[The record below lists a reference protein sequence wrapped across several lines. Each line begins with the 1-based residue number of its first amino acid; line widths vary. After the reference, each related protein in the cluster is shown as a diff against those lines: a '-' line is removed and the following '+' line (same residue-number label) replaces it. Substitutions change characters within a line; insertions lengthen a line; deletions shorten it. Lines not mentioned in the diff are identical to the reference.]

1 MQSDAK
7 TRALMS
13 VLIIGYFI
21 ATGVLFVFAWFA
33 FLENNGIVIY
43 DKYNWYVTALY
54 LVLTAFLDRTYSA
67 FRVSYLKPRRLIFSQ
82 QVASFVAVFLVYAL
96 VSAVWVVLLSP
107 MPFIVLL
114 LAQTLVNVL
123 WSYAADALWFH
134 FHAPLRTYVLYGNKD
149 DLVRFSAIYRFTR
162 KFRVVKEL
170 AVTPD
175 TVTQV
180 LAETPDAQALFVVGA
195 SEEIRNRLMMHCLEH
210 SVEGF
215 FQPEI
220 QDIIQ
225 AGAKQ
230 VHSFG
235 TPLMGVGMPTPDPL
249 YMIVKRILAF
259 FFALILLI
267 LVSPILI
274 GAALAI
280 RVFDPTGPVI
290 FTQQRIG
297 RNLKPFT
304 CYKFRT
310 MSVMAPHDCPASA
323 MDANSYL
330 SPLGRFLRESSIDE
344 LPQILN
350 ILKGDMCFIGPRP
363 LAMTES
369 KLISRRKLFGI
380 YQLYPG
386 ISGLAQVSGRN
397 AVNDAEKVTF
407 DYEYLAKFSP
417 LLDIKIFFKTVL
429 FVLMRNGVY
438 VKKTGWRDQ

>member
-7 TRALMS
+7 DAGLMS
-13 VLIIGYFI
+13 VLIIGYFTV
-21 ATGVLFVFAWFA
+21 TGIFFVLAWFA
-33 FLENNGIVIY
+33 FLESNGIVVNA
-43 DKYNWYVTALY
+43 KYNWYVTALY

-82 QVASFVAVFLVYAL
+82 QVASFVAVFLIYAL
-96 VSAVWVVLLSP
+96 VSIVWTVLLNP
-107 MPFIVLL
+107 VPFILLL
-114 LAQTLVNVL
+114 LAQTIFNAF

-134 FHAPLRTYVLYGNKD
+134 FHAPLRTYVLYGRKE
-149 DLVRFSAIYRFTR
+149 DLARLSEIYRFTR
-162 KFRVVKEL
+162 KFHVVKEL
-170 AVTPD
+170 PITGEMLP
-175 TVTQV
+175 TV
-180 LAETPDAQALFVVGA
+180 LRETTDAQALFVVGA
-195 SEEIRNRLMMHCLEH
+195 PEELRNTLMMHCLEH
-210 SVEGF
+210 SIEGF

-230 VHSFG
+230 IHSFG
-235 TPLMGVGMPTPDPL
+235 TPLMGIGVPTPDPL
-249 YMIVKRILAF
+249 YMIVKRVTAF
-259 FFALILLI
+259 LLALILLV
-267 LVSPILI
+267 LVSPILL

-280 RVFDPTGPVI
+280 RIFDPTGPVI
-290 FTQQRIG
+290 FTQQRMG

-310 MSVMAPHDCPASA
+310 MSVKAPHDCHPRDF
-323 MDANSYL
+323 DAKAYL
-330 SPLGRFLRESSIDE
+330 SPLGSFLRESSIDE
-344 LPQILN
+344 LPQIFN

-363 LAMTES
+363 VPLTE
-369 KLISRRKLFGI
+369 KELIAHRATIGV
-380 YQLYPG
+380 YHLYPG

-397 AVNDAEKVTF
+397 AVNDAEKLLF

-438 VKKTGWRDQ
+438 VKRSGKRV

>member
-13 VLIIGYFI
+13 VLIIGYFTV
-21 ATGVLFVFAWFA
+21 TGLLFVFAWFA
-33 FLENNGIVIY
+33 FLDNNGIVVY
-43 DKYNWYVTALY
+43 EKYNWYVTALY

-82 QVASFVAVFLVYAL
+82 QVASFIAVFLIYAL
-96 VSAVWVVLLSP
+96 VSAVWAVFLGP
-107 MPFIVLL
+107 GPFILLL
-114 LAQTLVNVL
+114 LAQTVFNVF

-134 FHAPLRTYVLYGNKD
+134 FHAPLTTYVLYEKKD
-149 DLVRFSAIYRFTR
+149 DLVRLSEIYRFTR
-162 KFRVVKEL
+162 KFHVVKEL
-170 AVTPD
+170 PVTEK
-175 TVTQV
+175 TLSSV
-180 LAETPDAQALFVVGA
+180 LRETTNAQALFVVGVPV
-195 SEEIRNRLMMHCLEH
+195 EVRNSLMMHCLDH
-210 SVEGF
+210 SIEGF

-230 VHSFG
+230 IHSFG
-235 TPLMGVGMPTPDPL
+235 TPLMGLGVPMPDPL
-249 YMIVKRILAF
+249 YMIVKRALAF
-259 FFALILLI
+259 IFALILLI
-267 LVSPILI
+267 CVSPILI

-290 FTQQRIG
+290 FTQQRMG

-310 MSVMAPHDCPASA
+310 MSVKAPHDCHPRDF
-323 MDANSYL
+323 DAKAYL
-330 SPLGRFLRESSIDE
+330 SPLGSFLRESSIDE
-344 LPQILN
+344 LPQIFN

-363 LAMTES
+363 VPLTE
-369 KLISRRKLFGI
+369 KELIAHRATIGVYR
-380 YQLYPG
+380 LYPG

-397 AVNDAEKVTF
+397 AVNDAEKLFF
-407 DYEYLAKFSP
+407 DYEYLEKFSP

-438 VKKTGWRDQ
+438 VKKTEKKTG

>member
-7 TRALMS
+7 TRALLS

-21 ATGVLFVFAWFA
+21 ATGVLFFFAWFA

-96 VSAVWVVLLSP
+96 VSAVWAVLLSP
-107 MPFIVLL
+107 VPFLLLL

-123 WSYAADALWFH
+123 WSYAADVLWFH

-149 DLVRFSAIYRFTR
+149 DLVRLSEIYRFTR
-162 KFRVVKEL
+162 KFHVVKEL

-180 LAETPDAQALFVVGA
+180 LAETPDAQALFVVGV

-230 VHSFG
+230 IHSFG
-235 TPLMGVGMPTPDPL
+235 TPLMGVGVPTPDPL
-249 YMIVKRILAF
+249 YMIVKRFLAF

-280 RVFDPTGPVI
+280 RIFDPTGPVI
-290 FTQQRIG
+290 FTQQRMG

-310 MSVMAPHDCPASA
+310 MSVKAPHDCHPRDF
-323 MDANSYL
+323 DAKAFL
-330 SPLGRFLRESSIDE
+330 SPLGSFLRESSIDE
-344 LPQILN
+344 LPQIFN

-363 LAMTES
+363 VPLTE
-369 KLISRRKLFGI
+369 KELIAHRAAIGVYR
-380 YQLYPG
+380 LYPG

-397 AVNDAEKVTF
+397 AVNDAEKLLF
-407 DYEYLAKFSP
+407 DYEYLEKFSL

-429 FVLMRNGVY
+429 FVLMRSGVY
-438 VKKTGWRDQ
+438 PKKTGRRNQ

>member
-13 VLIIGYFI
+13 VLIISYFI
-21 ATGVLFVFAWFA
+21 ATGVLFAFAWFA

-54 LVLTAFLDRTYSA
+54 LVLTAFLDRIYSV

-96 VSAVWVVLLSP
+96 VSAVWAVLLSP

-134 FHAPLRTYVLYGNKD
+134 LHAPLRTYVLYRNKD
-149 DLVRFSAIYRFTR
+149 DLVRLSEIYRFTR
-162 KFRVVKEL
+162 KFHVVKEL

-175 TVTQV
+175 IVTQV
-180 LAETPDAQALFVVGA
+180 LAEAPDAQALFVVGA

-210 SVEGF
+210 SIEGF

-230 VHSFG
+230 IHLFG
-235 TPLMGVGMPTPDPL
+235 IPLMGVGVPTPDPF

-259 FFALILLI
+259 FFALIFLV

-280 RVFDPTGPVI
+280 RIFDPTGPVI
-290 FTQQRIG
+290 FTQQRMG

-310 MSVMAPHDCPASA
+310 MSVKAPHDCHQRDF
-323 MDANSYL
+323 DAKAFVT
-330 SPLGRFLRESSIDE
+330 PLGSFLRESSIDE
-344 LPQILN
+344 LPQVFN

-363 LAMTES
+363 IQLTE
-369 KLISRRKLFGI
+369 KELIAHRATIGI

-397 AVNDAEKVTF
+397 TVNDAAKLLF
-407 DYEYLAKFSP
+407 DYEYLEKFSP
-417 LLDIKIFFKTVL
+417 LLDIKIVFKTVL
-429 FVLMRNGVY
+429 FVLTRSGVY
-438 VKKTGWRDQ
+438 AKKAGKKA

>member
-13 VLIIGYFI
+13 VLIISYFI
-21 ATGVLFVFAWFA
+21 ATGVLFAFAWFA

-54 LVLTAFLDRTYSA
+54 LVLTAFLDRVYSA

-96 VSAVWVVLLSP
+96 VSAVWAVLLSP
-107 MPFIVLL
+107 IPFIVLL

-134 FHAPLRTYVLYGNKD
+134 LHAPLRTYVLYRNKD
-149 DLVRFSAIYRFTR
+149 DLVRLSEIYRFTR
-162 KFRVVKEL
+162 KFHVVKEL

-180 LAETPDAQALFVVGA
+180 LAEAPDAQALFVVGA

-210 SVEGF
+210 SIEGF

-230 VHSFG
+230 IHSFG
-235 TPLMGVGMPTPDPL
+235 IPLMGVGVPTPDPF

-259 FFALILLI
+259 FFALIFLV

-280 RVFDPTGPVI
+280 RIFDPTGPVI
-290 FTQQRIG
+290 FTQQRMG

-310 MSVMAPHDCPASA
+310 MSVKAPHDCHQRDF
-323 MDANSYL
+323 DAKAFVT
-330 SPLGRFLRESSIDE
+330 PLGSFLRESSIDE
-344 LPQILN
+344 LPQVFN

-363 LAMTES
+363 IQLTE
-369 KLISRRKLFGI
+369 KELIAHRATIGI

-397 AVNDAEKVTF
+397 TVNDVAKLLF
-407 DYEYLAKFSP
+407 DYEYLEKFSP
-417 LLDIKIFFKTVL
+417 LLDIKIVFKTVL
-429 FVLMRNGVY
+429 FVLMRSGVY
-438 VKKTGWRDQ
+438 VKKAGKKA

>member
-43 DKYNWYVTALY
+43 DEYNWYVTALY
-54 LVLTAFLDRTYSA
+54 LVLTAFLDRIYSA
-67 FRVSYLKPRRLIFSQ
+67 FRVSYLKPRCLIFSQ

-96 VSAVWVVLLSP
+96 VSAVWAVLLSP

-134 FHAPLRTYVLYGNKD
+134 FHAPLRAYILYRNKD
-149 DLVRFSAIYRFTR
+149 DLVWLSEIYRFTR
-162 KFRVVKEL
+162 KFHVVKEL
-170 AVTPD
+170 AVAPD
-175 TVTQV
+175 SVTQV
-180 LAETPDAQALFVVGA
+180 LAETPDAQALFVVGV

-215 FQPEI
+215 FQPGI

-230 VHSFG
+230 IHSFG
-235 TPLMGVGMPTPDPL
+235 TPLMGVGVPTPDPL

-259 FFALILLI
+259 FFALVLLI

-290 FTQQRIG
+290 FTQQRMG

-310 MSVMAPHDCPASA
+310 MSVKAPHDCHPRDF
-323 MDANSYL
+323 DAKAFL
-330 SPLGRFLRESSIDE
+330 SPLGSFLRESSIDE
-344 LPQILN
+344 LPQIFN

-363 LAMTES
+363 VPLTE
-369 KLISRRKLFGI
+369 KELIAHRATIGVYR
-380 YQLYPG
+380 LYPG

-397 AVNDAEKVTF
+397 AVNDAEKLLF
-407 DYEYLAKFSP
+407 DYEYLEKFSP

-438 VKKTGWRDQ
+438 VKKTGKKA

>member
-21 ATGVLFVFAWFA
+21 ATGVLFVFAWVA

-67 FRVSYLKPRRLIFSQ
+67 FRVSYLKPRHLIFSQ
-82 QVASFVAVFLVYAL
+82 QVGSFVAVFLVYVL
-96 VSAVWVVLLSP
+96 VSAVWSVLLSP

-114 LAQTLVNVL
+114 LAQTLVNAL

-134 FHAPLRTYVLYGNKD
+134 FHVPLRTYVLYGNKD
-149 DLVRFSAIYRFTR
+149 DLVRISEIYRFTR
-162 KFRVVKEL
+162 KFRVVKEI

-215 FQPEI
+215 FQPGI

-230 VHSFG
+230 IHSFG
-235 TPLMGVGMPTPDPL
+235 IPLMGVGVPTPDPL
-249 YMIVKRILAF
+249 YMIVKRFLAF

-280 RVFDPTGPVI
+280 RIFDPTGPVI
-290 FTQQRIG
+290 FTQQRMG

-310 MSVMAPHDCPASA
+310 MSVKAPHDCHPRDF
-323 MDANSYL
+323 DAKAFL
-330 SPLGRFLRESSIDE
+330 SPLGSFLRESSIDE
-344 LPQILN
+344 LPQIFN

-363 LAMTES
+363 VPLTE
-369 KLISRRKLFGI
+369 KELIAHRAAIGVYR
-380 YQLYPG
+380 LYPG

-397 AVNDAEKVTF
+397 AVNDAEKLLF
-407 DYEYLAKFSP
+407 DYEYLEKFSP

-429 FVLMRNGVY
+429 FVLMRTGVY
-438 VKKTGWRDQ
+438 VKKTGKKE

>member
-1 MQSDAK
+1 MHSDAK

-13 VLIIGYFI
+13 GLILGYL
-21 ATGVLFVFAWFA
+21 AVTGLLFVFAWLA
-33 FLENNGIVIY
+33 FLNNNGVVVHE
-43 DKYNWYVTALY
+43 KYNWYVTALY
-54 LVLTAFLDRTYSA
+54 LFLTIFLDRAYSA
-67 FRVSYLKPRRLIFSQ
+67 FRVSYLKPRHLIFSQ
-82 QVASFVAVFLVYAL
+82 QVASFVAVFLVYAI
-96 VSAVWVVLLSP
+96 VSAVWAVLLSP
-107 MPFIVLL
+107 VPFLLLL

-123 WSYAADALWFH
+123 WSYAADALLFH

-149 DLVRFSAIYRFTR
+149 DLVRLSEIYRFTR
-162 KFRVVKEL
+162 KFHVVKEL

-180 LAETPDAQALFVVGA
+180 LAETPDAQALFVVGV
-195 SEEIRNRLMMHCLEH
+195 SEEIRNRLMMYCLEH
-210 SVEGF
+210 SIEGF

-220 QDIIQ
+220 QDSIQ
-225 AGAKQ
+225 VGAKQ
-230 VHSFG
+230 VYSFG
-235 TPLMGVGMPTPDPL
+235 MPLMGVGVPMPDPF
-249 YMIVKRILAF
+249 YMIVKRVLAF
-259 FFALILLI
+259 FFALIFLV

-290 FTQQRIG
+290 FTQQRMG

-310 MSVMAPHDCPASA
+310 MSVMAPHDCPALA

-369 KLISRRKLFGI
+369 KLISQRKLLGI

-407 DYEYLAKFSP
+407 DYEYLVKFSP

-438 VKKTGWRDQ
+438 VKKTGRHPQ

>member
-13 VLIIGYFI
+13 VLIISYFI
-21 ATGVLFVFAWFA
+21 ATGVLFAFAWFA

-54 LVLTAFLDRTYSA
+54 LVLTAFLDRVYSA

-96 VSAVWVVLLSP
+96 VSAVWAVLLSP

-134 FHAPLRTYVLYGNKD
+134 LHAPLRTYVLYRNKD
-149 DLVRFSAIYRFTR
+149 DLVRLSEIYRFTR
-162 KFRVVKEL
+162 KFHVVKEL

-180 LAETPDAQALFVVGA
+180 LAEAPDAQALFVVGA

-210 SVEGF
+210 SIEGF

-230 VHSFG
+230 IHSFG
-235 TPLMGVGMPTPDPL
+235 IPLMGVGVPTPDPF

-259 FFALILLI
+259 FFALIFLV

-280 RVFDPTGPVI
+280 RIFDPTGPVI
-290 FTQQRIG
+290 FTQQRMG

-310 MSVMAPHDCPASA
+310 MSVKAPHDCHQRDF
-323 MDANSYL
+323 DAKAFVT
-330 SPLGRFLRESSIDE
+330 PLGSFLRESSIDE
-344 LPQILN
+344 LPQVFN

-363 LAMTES
+363 IQLTE
-369 KLISRRKLFGI
+369 KELIAHRATIGI

-397 AVNDAEKVTF
+397 TVNDVEKLLF
-407 DYEYLAKFSP
+407 DYEYLEKFSP
-417 LLDIKIFFKTVL
+417 LLDIKIVFKTVL
-429 FVLMRNGVY
+429 FVLMRSGVY
-438 VKKTGWRDQ
+438 VKKAGKKA

>member
-13 VLIIGYFI
+13 VLIISYFI
-21 ATGVLFVFAWFA
+21 ATGVLFAFAWFA

-54 LVLTAFLDRTYSA
+54 LVLTAFLDRIYSA

-96 VSAVWVVLLSP
+96 VSAVWAVLLSP

-134 FHAPLRTYVLYGNKD
+134 LHAPLRTYVLYRNKD
-149 DLVRFSAIYRFTR
+149 DLVRLSEIYRFTR
-162 KFRVVKEL
+162 KFHVVKEL

-175 TVTQV
+175 IVTQV
-180 LAETPDAQALFVVGA
+180 LAEAPDAQALFVVGA

-210 SVEGF
+210 SIEGF

-230 VHSFG
+230 IHLFG
-235 TPLMGVGMPTPDPL
+235 IPLMGVGVPTPDPF

-259 FFALILLI
+259 FFALIFLV

-280 RVFDPTGPVI
+280 RIFDPTGPVI
-290 FTQQRIG
+290 FTQQRMG

-310 MSVMAPHDCPASA
+310 MSVKAPHDCHQRDF
-323 MDANSYL
+323 DAKAFVT
-330 SPLGRFLRESSIDE
+330 PLGSFLRESSIDE
-344 LPQILN
+344 LPQVFN

-363 LAMTES
+363 IQLTE
-369 KLISRRKLFGI
+369 KELIAHRATIGI

-397 AVNDAEKVTF
+397 TVNDVAKLLF
-407 DYEYLAKFSP
+407 DYEYLEKFSP
-417 LLDIKIFFKTVL
+417 LLDIKIVFKTVL
-429 FVLMRNGVY
+429 FVLTRSGVY
-438 VKKTGWRDQ
+438 AKKAGKKA

>member
-13 VLIIGYFI
+13 VLIISYFI
-21 ATGVLFVFAWFA
+21 ATGVLFAFAWFA

-82 QVASFVAVFLVYAL
+82 QVASFVAVFLVYSL
-96 VSAVWVVLLSP
+96 VSAVWAVLLSP
-107 MPFIVLL
+107 IPFIVLL

-134 FHAPLRTYVLYGNKD
+134 LHAPLRTYVLYRNKD
-149 DLVRFSAIYRFTR
+149 DLVRLSEIYRFTR
-162 KFRVVKEL
+162 KFHVVKEL

-180 LAETPDAQALFVVGA
+180 LAEAPDAQALFVVGA

-210 SVEGF
+210 SIEGF

-230 VHSFG
+230 IHSFG
-235 TPLMGVGMPTPDPL
+235 IPLMGVGVPTPDPL
-249 YMIVKRILAF
+249 YMIVKRFLAF

-280 RVFDPTGPVI
+280 RIFDPTGPVI
-290 FTQQRIG
+290 FTQQRMG

-310 MSVMAPHDCPASA
+310 MSVKAPHDCHPRDF
-323 MDANSYL
+323 DAKAFL
-330 SPLGRFLRESSIDE
+330 SPLGSFLRESSIDE
-344 LPQILN
+344 LPQIFN

-363 LAMTES
+363 VPLTE
-369 KLISRRKLFGI
+369 KELIAHRAAIGVYR
-380 YQLYPG
+380 LYPG

-397 AVNDAEKVTF
+397 AVNDAEKLLF
-407 DYEYLAKFSP
+407 DYEYLEKFSL

-438 VKKTGWRDQ
+438 VKKTGKKV

>member
-7 TRALMS
+7 TRALMA

-96 VSAVWVVLLSP
+96 VSAVWAVLLSP

-114 LAQTLVNVL
+114 LVQTLVNVL

-149 DLVRFSAIYRFTR
+149 DLVRLSEIYRFTR
-162 KFRVVKEL
+162 KFHVVKEL

-180 LAETPDAQALFVVGA
+180 LAEAPDAQALFVVGA
-195 SEEIRNRLMMHCLEH
+195 SEEIRNRLMMHCLDH

-230 VHSFG
+230 IHSFG
-235 TPLMGVGMPTPDPL
+235 TPLMGVGVPTPDPL
-249 YMIVKRILAF
+249 YMIVKRFLAF

-280 RVFDPTGPVI
+280 RIFDPTGPVI
-290 FTQQRIG
+290 FTQQRMG
-297 RNLKPFT
+297 RSLKPFT

-310 MSVMAPHDCPASA
+310 CLL
-323 MDANSYL
+323 YT
-330 SPLGRFLRESSIDE
+330 SPS
-344 LPQILN
+344 
-350 ILKGDMCFIGPRP
+350 PRD
-363 LAMTES
+363 T
-369 KLISRRKLFGI
+369 R
-380 YQLYPG
+380 
-386 ISGLAQVSGRN
+386 
-397 AVNDAEKVTF
+397 
-407 DYEYLAKFSP
+407 
-417 LLDIKIFFKTVL
+417 
-429 FVLMRNGVY
+429 
-438 VKKTGWRDQ
+438 

>member
-21 ATGVLFVFAWFA
+21 ATGVLFVFAWVA

-67 FRVSYLKPRRLIFSQ
+67 FRVSYLKPRHLIFSQ
-82 QVASFVAVFLVYAL
+82 QVGSFVAVFLVYAL
-96 VSAVWVVLLSP
+96 VSAVWSVLLSP

-114 LAQTLVNVL
+114 LAQTLVNAL

-134 FHAPLRTYVLYGNKD
+134 FHVPLRTYVLYGNKD
-149 DLVRFSAIYRFTR
+149 DLVRISEIYRFTR
-162 KFRVVKEL
+162 KFRVVKEI

-175 TVTQV
+175 TVKQV
-180 LAETPDAQALFVVGA
+180 LAEMPDAQALFVVGA
-195 SEEIRNRLMMHCLEH
+195 SEEIRNCLMMHCLEH

-235 TPLMGVGMPTPDPL
+235 TPLMGVGVSTPDPL

-280 RVFDPTGPVI
+280 RIFDPTGPVI
-290 FTQQRIG
+290 FTQQRMG

-310 MSVMAPHDCPASA
+310 MSVKAPHDCHPRDF
-323 MDANSYL
+323 DAKAFL
-330 SPLGRFLRESSIDE
+330 SPLGSFLRESSIDE
-344 LPQILN
+344 LPQIFN

-363 LAMTES
+363 VQLTE
-369 KLISRRKLFGI
+369 KELIAHRATTGVYR
-380 YQLYPG
+380 LYPG

-397 AVNDAEKVTF
+397 AVNDAEKLLF
-407 DYEYLAKFSP
+407 DYEYLEKFSP

-438 VKKTGWRDQ
+438 VKKGG

>member
-1 MQSDAK
+1 
-7 TRALMS
+7 MS

-21 ATGVLFVFAWFA
+21 ATGVLFVFAWVA

-67 FRVSYLKPRRLIFSQ
+67 FRVSYLKPRHLIFSQ
-82 QVASFVAVFLVYAL
+82 QVGSFVAVFLVYAL
-96 VSAVWVVLLSP
+96 VSAVWSVLLSP

-114 LAQTLVNVL
+114 LAQTLVNAL

-134 FHAPLRTYVLYGNKD
+134 FHVPLRTYVLYGNKD
-149 DLVRFSAIYRFTR
+149 DLVRISEIYRFTR
-162 KFRVVKEL
+162 KFRVVKEI

-175 TVTQV
+175 TVKQV
-180 LAETPDAQALFVVGA
+180 LAEMPDAQALFVVGA
-195 SEEIRNRLMMHCLEH
+195 SEEIRNCLMMHCLEH

-235 TPLMGVGMPTPDPL
+235 TPLMGVGVSTPDPL

-280 RVFDPTGPVI
+280 RIFDPTGPVI
-290 FTQQRIG
+290 FTQQRMG

-310 MSVMAPHDCPASA
+310 MSVKAPHDCHPRDF
-323 MDANSYL
+323 DAKAFL
-330 SPLGRFLRESSIDE
+330 SPLGSFLRESSIDE
-344 LPQILN
+344 LPQIFN

-363 LAMTES
+363 VQLTE
-369 KLISRRKLFGI
+369 KELIAHRATTGVYR
-380 YQLYPG
+380 LYPG

-397 AVNDAEKVTF
+397 AVNDAEKLLF
-407 DYEYLAKFSP
+407 DYEYLEKFSP

-438 VKKTGWRDQ
+438 VKKGG